1 MKIRSN
7 NKVTA
12 EFNMSSMTDIIF
24 LLLIFFIVLLTT
36 MSQTNALD
44 LVLPSSDGKT
54 DQVETVAV
62 SINENLDFFVD
73 KDKVSVED
81 IEDVLNQVLVDKEN
95 KNIVLHV
102 AKGVPIEE
110 AVTVMDIAYRN
121 DYNVVLAVEPK
132 D

>member
-1 MKIRSN
+1 MKIRNN

-62 SINENLDFFVD
+62 SINENLDFYID
-73 KDKVSVED
+73 KDKVDVEN
-81 IEDVLNQVLVDKEN
+81 IEDMLNQILADKES

-110 AVTVMDIAYRN
+110 AVTIMDIAYRN

>member
-1 MKIRSN
+1 MNIKTN
-7 NKVTA
+7 NKVSA

-24 LLLIFFIVLLTT
+24 LLLIFFIVLITT

-44 LVLPSSDGKT
+44 LVLPSSEGKT

-62 SINENLDFFVD
+62 SINENLDVFVD
-73 KDKVSVED
+73 KTQVSPDE
-81 IEDVLNQVLVDKEN
+81 IEALLQQVLADKEN

-121 DYNVVLAVEPK
+121 EYNVVLAVEPK
-132 D
+132 E

>member
-1 MKIRSN
+1 MNIKTN
-7 NKVTA
+7 NKVSA

-24 LLLIFFIVLLTT
+24 LLLIFFIVLITT

-44 LVLPSSDGKT
+44 LVLPSSEGKT

-62 SINENLDFFVD
+62 SINENLDVFVD
-73 KDKVSVED
+73 KTQVSPDEVEA
-81 IEDVLNQVLVDKEN
+81 LLQQVLADKEN

-121 DYNVVLAVEPK
+121 EYNVVLAVEPK
-132 D
+132 E

>member
-1 MKIRSN
+1 MNIKTN
-7 NKVTA
+7 NKVSA

-24 LLLIFFIVLLTT
+24 LLLIFFIVLITT

-44 LVLPSSDGKT
+44 LVLPSSEGKT

-62 SINENLDFFVD
+62 SINENLDVFVD
-73 KDKVSVED
+73 KTQVSPDE
-81 IEDVLNQVLVDKEN
+81 IEALLQQLLADKEN

-121 DYNVVLAVEPK
+121 EYNVVLAVEPK

>member
-62 SINENLDFFVD
+62 SINENLDFYID
-73 KDKVSVED
+73 KDKVDVEN
-81 IEDVLNQVLVDKEN
+81 IEDMLNQILADKES

-110 AVTVMDIAYRN
+110 AVTIMDIAYRN